1 MQNKEN
7 TIQER
12 YNDFITRIDKMS
24 SSFRVSSYNDKQKEQ
39 YEEIYKELIDTRV
52 RNVEGLTQ
60 EETEYVRRRLGIGSS
75 ILGIG
80 EIGTLYSSTI
90 KEVNE
95 VLTSATAKILIRIKR
110 GYAKLEEKISNEQMT
125 QAELLKCPIESMDG
139 VDIKTVRILNSKGF
153 IYLKDLAKH
162 SISEIQQVCRSIET
176 PDIIKFSEC
185 IKKSGLSISETVN
198 YKLLKS
204 CSKRIKEY
212 QLELKKKECEE
223 INEAERGYDKQ
234 IKELLELKKT
244 CILRKAELLGEIN
257 DLENEIS
264 PKKPK
269 SL

>member
-162 SISEIQQVCRSIET
+162 SISEIQEVCRSI
-176 PDIIKFSEC
+176 
-185 IKKSGLSISETVN
+185 SISETVN